1 MQRLVMRALTYMKP
15 ILFACLLILV
25 FASCTGR
32 RYGHYGYVKKGE
44 KKDISEINKKNLL
57 PVMTLAV
64 KLPESMKVAMQVDTI
79 PARALSPVHKTAIIT
94 VKHRINKLLP
104 GTNYKHKKTNAAVN
118 KNPDEKTNGLGKIS
132 FILALLAVL
141 SLIIALISGI
151 FVILALLLSI
161 FSIFTGSI
169 ALEEIEAGKGKGR
182 KLTLAG
188 LYISSVIAGFFALVV
203 ILALLLIV
211 LMLLFWILVV

>member
-1 MQRLVMRALTYMKP
+1 
-15 ILFACLLILV
+15 
-25 FASCTGR
+25 
-32 RYGHYGYVKKGE
+32 
-44 KKDISEINKKNLL
+44 
-57 PVMTLAV
+57 MTLAV

-79 PARALSPVHKTAIIT
+79 PARALCPVHKTAIQIT

-104 GTNYKHKKTNAAVN
+104 GTNYKHKKTNSPLK

-141 SLIIALISGI
+141 SLITALISGVFLI
-151 FVILALLLSI
+151 VALLLSV
-161 FSIFTGSI
+161 FSIFTGAI